1 MRTGIAVIAFG
12 FVVAQFNVFVAR
24 DARAAA
30 LGNSEQRH
38 EFAHLFGR
46 PATGGLRSLSAR
58 SCCPSG
64 HMGARRSWEALSGE
78 RTRPLSPIFAECYG
92 DITPGDRGGLI
103 CKGTRLRAA
112 IRLIPIPADSHRH
125 CSRCFHPEHTL
136 LRVPTD
142 LLHWQTPAAR
152 QEILVCSPIVY
163 DAILTGPDVLLTCS

>member
-38 EFAHLFGR
+38 EFAHLFG
-46 PATGGLRSLSAR
+46 PPGCYGGLRSLSAR
-58 SCCPSG
+58 SCCPFRTHGCSTILESPE
-64 HMGARRSWEALSGE
+64 RRA
-78 RTRPLSPIFAECYG
+78 PLPPIFAECYG
-92 DITPGDRGGLI
+92 DITPSDRGGII

-112 IRLIPIPADSHRH
+112 IRLIPIPADFHRH

-142 LLHWQTPAAR
+142 LPSLANTR
-152 QEILVCSPIVY
+152 
-163 DAILTGPDVLLTCS
+163 